1 MTKIRVLVG
10 NKPRLMREL
19 VLATISD
26 QPDIEI
32 VGEIQEEHEILPMV
46 ERTNPDFLIIALEE
60 SDERPSICDLL
71 LERFPRV
78 KVLAL
83 APERD
88 SSFFYWTSFNI
99 HSDRIEVSE
108 QGILNAL
115 RSRMQLAGSA
125 PWAPQK

>member
-1 MTKIRVLVG
+1 M
-10 NKPRLMREL
+10 
-19 VLATISD
+19 LATISD

-32 VGEIQEEHEILPMV
+32 VGEIQEEHEILPVV